1 MDGERMNTQGF
12 YKNENG
18 ILLYSSTTVESA
30 AYLLIAEQ
38 YAEYNYP
45 IDGWYWF
52 DNEEEARIF
61 FNLGESQ
68 NE

>member
-1 MDGERMNTQGF
+1 MNTQGF

-30 AYLLIAEQ
+30 TYLLIADNHKE
-38 YAEYNYP
+38 YAYP

-52 DNEEEARIF
+52 YNEEEARIF
-61 FNLGESQ
+61 LNLGESQ